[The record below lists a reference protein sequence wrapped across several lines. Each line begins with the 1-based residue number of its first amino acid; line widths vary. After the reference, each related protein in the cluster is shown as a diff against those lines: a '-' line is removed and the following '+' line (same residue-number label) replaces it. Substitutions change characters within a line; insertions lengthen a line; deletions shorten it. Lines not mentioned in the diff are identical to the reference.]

1 MLVYC
6 NNVKCKYNDNQ
17 NQICTADNTYIV
29 DRNCVSSK
37 KKPREDNFRELMQPS
52 FKSNCQRSQGGYKA
66 NHARVIK

>member
-29 DRNCVSSK
+29 DRNCISSK
-37 KKPREDNFRELMQPS
+37 KKPRDDNYKAMMQEP
-52 FKSNCQRSQGGYKA
+52 FKANCHKENGGYKS
-66 NHARVIK
+66 NHVKVIK